1 MVKYSTEPKNAS
13 KSCKAQGSDLRVHF
27 KNTLNAANA
36 LRGRT
41 LLDAQRYLEDV
52 MEKKR
57 CIPWRRFTGGIGQNP
72 QAKEFKLDQGRW
84 PVKSCKVLLG
94 LLKNA
99 EANAE
104 FKNLDTENLIIKH
117 VQVHEAQNGRRRT
130 YRAHGRM
137 GAYMSCPCHVQM
149 ILEEKEE
156 PVEKPQEDSKPKKF
170 TKKQLAIRRLKAGGG
185 VRSEEHTSELQSP
198 I

>member
-1 MVKYSTEPKNAS
+1 LDKNAS

-36 LRGRT
+36 LKGRT
-41 LLDAQRYLEDV
+41 LLDAQRYMEDV

-72 QAKEFKLDQGRW
+72 QAKEFKMVQGRW

-117 VQVHEAQNGRRRT
+117 IQVHEAQNGRRRT

-156 PVEKPQEDSKPKKF
+156 SVEKPQEETKPKKF
-170 TKKQLAIRRLKAGGG
+170 TKRQLAMRRLKAGGG
-185 VRSEEHTSELQSP
+185 V
-198 I
+198 